1 MNKVEWLIRQEE
13 RRECEE
19 EKKQALA
26 QAAKRYE
33 MEKRQADENYKK
45 VKQAYE
51 AKIQSM
57 IKWITDQGYTE
68 EVLSD
73 LLK

>member
-1 MNKVEWLIRQEE
+1 V
-13 RRECEE
+13 
-19 EKKQALA
+19 KQA
-26 QAAKRYE
+26 YE
-33 MEKRQADENYKK
+33 
-45 VKQAYE
+45 VKQQAYE